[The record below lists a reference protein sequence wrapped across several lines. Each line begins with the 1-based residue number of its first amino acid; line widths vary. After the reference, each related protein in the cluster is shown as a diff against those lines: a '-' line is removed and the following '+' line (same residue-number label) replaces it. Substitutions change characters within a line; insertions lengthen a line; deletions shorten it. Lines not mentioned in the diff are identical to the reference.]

1 MLREFRREVVTL
13 VKNSGDRKKCLN
25 QVMYAD
31 NCFEATG
38 KNQVE
43 VPESDLER

>member
-25 QVMYAD
+25 QAMCAD
-31 NCFEATG
+31 NHFEATG

-43 VPESDLER
+43 MHESDLEK